1 MPSAVQ
7 NAVSLIFIHDV
18 TESCSEADRGL
29 QTVYAFSFRREI
41 GNKNT
46 EGFFFFGIYGRER
59 CGQSPVF
66 DLSGFYCFIEHDIFG
81 AVRGRISVIPGS
93 AGNHND
99 CSADNSGDNSC
110 SRNYSADNGGNDS
123 GNNSC
128 ARNDN
133 YNGTCDRS
141 PEE

>member
-1 MPSAVQ
+1 LALSVSLAYPDQKIAGMPSAVQ

-29 QTVYAFSFRREI
+29 QTVCAFSFRREI

-81 AVRGRISVIPGS
+81 TVRGRISVIPGS
-93 AGNHND
+93 AGNHKYSIQIS
-99 CSADNSGDNSC
+99 CFILIHRFYADS
-110 SRNYSADNGGNDS
+110 
-123 GNNSC
+123 
-128 ARNDN
+128 
-133 YNGTCDRS
+133 DRIKT
-141 PEE
+141 PEG